1 MKIDLFPKAKFILGE
16 DEWDVSGT
24 IYGDYIKCCKGRIG
38 L

>member
-1 MKIDLFPKAKFILGE
+1 MKIDLCPNAKVMLGD
-16 DEWDVSGT
+16 DEWGVSGT